1 MIVAPE
7 TDDLFSAFGNYDI
20 EEVMIV
26 NSYEEV
32 LLTLP
37 SNIQIED
44 AYPNP
49 FNPSTVLNLNIDS
62 PTNATLIAYD
72 MTGRIVDIIFDGKL
86 DAGMKSISWNASN
99 FSSGTYIIKLTTND
113 GSVSMQKVTLM
124 K

>member
-1 MIVAPE
+1 
-7 TDDLFSAFGNYDI
+7 
-20 EEVMIV
+20 MIV

-32 LLTLP
+32 LVTLP

-99 FSSGTYIIKLTTND
+99 LSSGAYIIKLTTND